1 MLVVATL
8 AKSGFVERFLD
19 LFSIRVGF
27 REAMHVIQVC
37 LLLHHLR
44 KSGFVER
51 FFDLLSIRV
60 GFRECFISGFKI
72 RFDEETM
79 SLFSDTFAEVG
90 GLQGPD

>member
-1 MLVVATL
+1 MLGVAPL
-8 AKSGFVERFLD
+8 AKSGFVE
-19 LFSIRVGF
+19 
-27 REAMHVIQVC
+27 
-37 LLLHHLR
+37 
-44 KSGFVER
+44 K

-90 GLQGPD
+90 WLQGPD